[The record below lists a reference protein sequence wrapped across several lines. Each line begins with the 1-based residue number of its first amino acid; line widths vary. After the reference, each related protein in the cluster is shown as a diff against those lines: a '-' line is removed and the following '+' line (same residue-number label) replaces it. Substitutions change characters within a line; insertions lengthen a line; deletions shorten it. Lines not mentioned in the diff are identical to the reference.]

1 MSGQPPN
8 RCRSTALFAEGSPEE
23 IDLRNPSFSFRP
35 TLLVKDRGK
44 GGGIIDL
51 PKAVGVKAVA
61 AKEMAACRAY
71 VGLYLCAAP
80 GGVHGVG

>member
-1 MSGQPPN
+1 
-8 RCRSTALFAEGSPEE
+8 
-23 IDLRNPSFSFRP
+23 
-35 TLLVKDRGK
+35 LLVKDRGK